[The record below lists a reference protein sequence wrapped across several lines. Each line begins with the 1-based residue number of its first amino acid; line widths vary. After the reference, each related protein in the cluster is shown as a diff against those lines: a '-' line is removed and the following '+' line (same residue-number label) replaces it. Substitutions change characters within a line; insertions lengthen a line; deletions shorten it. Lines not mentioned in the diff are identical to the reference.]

1 MKVSRSSPNT
11 AVRLGCWFRICIS
24 GRAQNG
30 CGVSNSWIKTSQDS
44 GRNSAIT
51 CTAIHGENNVMLA
64 TDRTVAAP
72 KRLRWQTAEV
82 REIIAETPRV
92 KSLVLHVADWPGHL
106 PGQHVDIRLTGEDGY
121 QAQR

>member
-1 MKVSRSSPNT
+1 
-11 AVRLGCWFRICIS
+11 
-24 GRAQNG
+24 
-30 CGVSNSWIKTSQDS
+30 
-44 GRNSAIT
+44 
-51 CTAIHGENNVMLA
+51 MLA

-106 PGQHVDIRLTGEDGY
+106 PGQHVDVRLIGEDGY
-121 QAQR
+121 QARRSYSIASAPEGANLILTLERIE